1 MTVQP
6 FLLASV
12 QQWQWV
18 NHFWRLSEEDHFNF
32 RKSNCCG
39 MTLNPLSCW
48 SCWADS
54 HYVFEK
60 MCFRHHSLGAFPL
73 KLRLCITE
81 KTFICKT
88 LVSSFHISHRLPSFL
103 HFLFLFFPHLHQHLH
118 KKRLLNK
125 VPATIMCVFVS
136 CSVRIDGVMRTM
148 NTEKLIKTLPIIQ
161 NQLDALLDFQ
171 VLCVCAACARVYIYT
186 CTSYVMRTVTFD
198 WQSEDILDGPL
209 KSKGLSVVKD
219 LVSG

>member
-1 MTVQP
+1 
-6 FLLASV
+6 
-12 QQWQWV
+12 
-18 NHFWRLSEEDHFNF
+18 
-32 RKSNCCG
+32 
-39 MTLNPLSCW
+39 
-48 SCWADS
+48 
-54 HYVFEK
+54 

-88 LVSSFHISHRLPSFL
+88 LVSSFHISYRLPSFL

-171 VLCVCAACARVYIYT
+171 VLCVCAACARVNIYT

-198 WQSEDILDGPL
+198 
-209 KSKGLSVVKD
+209 
-219 LVSG
+219 